1 MKTMLL
7 HRGLFLETWHA
18 VIRLQGLSRR
28 QFDLNFFSVS
38 TRNVVAEDG
47 AL

>member
-7 HRGLFLETWHA
+7 HRGLFLETCHA

-38 TRNVVAEDG
+38 RRNVVAEDG